1 MKKRLLFTLFV
12 FAIPGFIYSQTNLNV
27 KVSASNLLRYGKGS
41 QNTISLDSSK
51 EYFEELGDVRLYVN
65 DFLFGIRYEYDDP
78 IEFGTGTKSISR
90 RFVEFKK
97 DNFDVRAG
105 NFYELFSKGLVLNSF
120 ESRGLGFNTQFDGIK
135 LNYNKS
141 WGSTRFDGTILGGD
155 LNYNDYL
162 VPGRVE
168 NYSVRAAN
176 LEFAPIKL
184 FSLGGSYLFTRG
196 AIPSGNYVTNMNAEL
211 YEGNFSFSYKGV
223 DLFAS
228 YANKK
233 TITAPNALYTKAL
246 TPRGDGAY
254 ASLTYTRPGLG
265 ITFDYKNYRFDLVT
279 PDERSST
286 DPTKALPF
294 QVAPTCIKEYST
306 TLLSRYPH
314 QVDFNDEVGFQLDA
328 FYSPKDNLTFNIN
341 GSLTSRHYNYYNA
354 DTTAL
359 TLYRRIDRSLSF
371 LPSTHDPFSPY
382 WELYFEAEY
391 YYKKNIK
398 VKAGIGRQNSILYS
412 IVDPS
417 SSDKVRTVTIPL
429 EVRYDF
435 MKIYSVEVNTEQQ
448 WVFNSARTYTPSIDN
463 RYFYNEYISVSV
475 SRSPSIIIN
484 GTLEVSNDKEDPS
497 GKKHWQTAEVTYKF
511 SSANSLTFSYGS
523 ERGGLKCSSGICRYV
538 NPFNG
543 FRLTVINNFN

>member
-1 MKKRLLFTLFV
+1 MKKSLLLTLLF
-12 FAIPGFIYSQTNLNV
+12 FIAPYMVYSQSGLNV
-27 KVSASNLLRYGKGS
+27 KASASNLLRYGKGN
-41 QNTISLDSSK
+41 QNTVTTDSTE

-65 DFLFGIRYEYDDP
+65 DFLFGVRYEYDDP
-78 IEFGTGTKSISR
+78 IEFGTGLKGISR
-90 RFVEFKK
+90 RFIEFKK

-105 NFYELFSKGLVLNSF
+105 NFYELFGKGLTLNSF

-135 LNYNKS
+135 LNYSKT
-141 WGSTRFDGTILGGD
+141 WKQTRFDGTILGGGLD
-155 LNYNDYL
+155 YNDYL

-168 NYSVRAAN
+168 TYSVRAAN
-176 LEFAPIKL
+176 FDFAPIKL
-184 FSLGGSYLFTRG
+184 FSLGGSYLYTRG
-196 AIPSGNYVTNMNAEL
+196 AIPSGNYVTNMNAEI
-211 YEGNFSFSYKGV
+211 YEGNFSFNYKSI

-233 TITAPNALYTKAL
+233 TITEPNILYPNAL

-254 ASLTYTRPGLG
+254 ASLAFTRPGLG
-265 ITFDYKNYRFDLVT
+265 ITAEYKNYRFNLVT

-286 DPTKALPF
+286 NPTKALPF

-328 FYSPKDNLTFNIN
+328 FYSPNDNLTFNIN
-341 GSLTSRHYNYYNA
+341 GSLSSRHYDYYDA
-354 DTTAL
+354 DTSAL
-359 TLYRRIDRSLSF
+359 TLYRRIDRNTSY
-371 LPSTHDPFSPY
+371 LPSTKDPFSPY

-391 YYKKNIK
+391 YVRKDLK
-398 VKAGIGRQNSILYS
+398 VKAAIGRQNSVLYS
-412 IVDPS
+412 IVDPA

-435 MKIYSVEVNTEQQ
+435 MKIYSVELNTEQQ
-448 WVFNSARTYTPSIDN
+448 WVFNSARTYTPTVDN
-463 RYFYNEYISVSV
+463 RNFYNEYISVSV
-475 SRSPSIIIN
+475 SRSPSIIVN
-484 GTLEVSNDKEDPS
+484 GTVELSTDKEDPS
-497 GKKHWQTAEVTYKF
+497 GKKIWGTGEITYKF

-543 FRLTVINNFN
+543 FRLTVINNF